1 MMEREESTTTSA
13 EEPVAETDERRSES
27 TAEEPVAETDE
38 QRSES
43 TAEEPV
49 AETDERRPTTADI
62 ATSRDDLGEEAPPR
76 TDDVDDDEGRNPL
89 LEEEATVEVRGR
101 WEKIQ
106 GGFVDEPRRAVEE
119 ADTLVAELMQRLA
132 DSFAEERKGLEGQ
145 WDRGDEV
152 STEDLRI
159 ALQRYRSF
167 FDRLLSV

>member
-1 MMEREESTTTSA
+1 MMERDESTTTPA
-13 EEPVAETDERRSES
+13 EEPVS
-27 TAEEPVAETDE
+27 
-38 QRSES
+38 
-43 TAEEPV
+43 
-49 AETDERRPTTADI
+49 ETDERRPTTADI
-62 ATSRDDLGEEAPPR
+62 ASGTDDPGEQAPPAAEEAPPAAEA
-76 TDDVDDDEGRNPL
+76 VADDEDEHRPL
-89 LEEEATVEVRGR
+89 LEEEATVDVRSR

-119 ADTLVAELMQRLA
+119 ADTLVAELMQQLA
-132 DSFAEERKGLEGQ
+132 DSFAKEREGLEGQ

>member
-1 MMEREESTTTSA
+1 MMERDESTTTSA
-13 EEPVAETDERRSES
+13 EEPVS
-27 TAEEPVAETDE
+27 
-38 QRSES
+38 
-43 TAEEPV
+43 
-49 AETDERRPTTADI
+49 ETDERRPTTEDI
-62 ATSRDDLGEEAPPR
+62 ASGTNDSGEQAPPAAEA
-76 TDDVDDDEGRNPL
+76 VADDEDEHRPL
-89 LEEEATVEVRGR
+89 LEEDATVEVRSR

-119 ADTLVAELMQRLA
+119 ADTLVAELMQQIA
-132 DSFAEERKGLEGQ
+132 DSFAKERKGLEGQ

>member
-1 MMEREESTTTSA
+1 MMERDESTTTSA
-13 EEPVAETDERRSES
+13 EEPVS
-27 TAEEPVAETDE
+27 
-38 QRSES
+38 
-43 TAEEPV
+43 
-49 AETDERRPTTADI
+49 ETDERRPTTADI
-62 ATSRDDLGEEAPPR
+62 ASGTDDSGEQAPPAAEA
-76 TDDVDDDEGRNPL
+76 VADDEDERRPL
-89 LEEEATVEVRGR
+89 LEEEATVEVRSR

-119 ADTLVAELMQRLA
+119 ADTLVAELMQQLA
-132 DSFAEERKGLEGQ
+132 DSFAKEREGLEGQ

>member
-1 MMEREESTTTSA
+1 MMERDESSATSA
-13 EEPVAETDERRSES
+13 EDPVT
-27 TAEEPVAETDE
+27 ETDE
-38 QRSES
+38 Q
-43 TAEEPV
+43 
-49 AETDERRPTTADI
+49 RPTTADI
-62 ATSRDDLGEEAPPR
+62 ASG
-76 TDDVDDDEGRNPL
+76 TDDSGEQAPSAVEAVADDEDERRPL
-89 LEEEATVEVRGR
+89 LEEEATVEVRSR

-119 ADTLVAELMQRLA
+119 ADTLVAELMQQLA
-132 DSFAEERKGLEGQ
+132 DSFAKEREGLEGQ

>member
-1 MMEREESTTTSA
+1 MMERDESTRTAGEGT
-13 EEPVAETDERRSES
+13 VTETDEG
-27 TAEEPVAETDE
+27 
-38 QRSES
+38 
-43 TAEEPV
+43 
-49 AETDERRPTTADI
+49 RRPTTADL
-62 ATSRDDLGEEAPPR
+62 ASG
-76 TDDVDDDEGRNPL
+76 TDDSGEQVSSRAEDVADDEDERHPL
-89 LEEEATVEVRGR
+89 FDEDATVEVRSR

-106 GGFVDEPRRAVEE
+106 GSFVDEPRRAVEE

-132 DSFAEERKGLEGQ
+132 DSFAQERKGLEGQ